1 MRRFRRRRLLS
12 HLPHDF
18 LEGSLVLVRI
28 QLAGEFLELIKLW
41 LIVHVMQGTPRSPYL
56 PTLSF
61 FGDSSSKHATYM
73 VAGGF
78 AVSGRRIHEIEDRI
92 AKLRDDAGITS
103 EFHWS
108 DYRGGR
114 KQAAYEGLVKYA
126 FELVHRR
133 NAALHIIVVRFAD
146 YDHRAK
152 VGEDKDTSVNR
163 MYYQLFLHRL
173 ARFYGRDRAIHVRLD
188 AGNDS
193 RDICAMRNQLCA
205 DAYKN
210 LGAKPNCIRSI
221 EPLASHRMG
230 LIQMADVVMGAVA
243 AKVNDVQHTSPKGAL
258 ADFVLRASGRH
269 SWGVATPAKAR
280 FLTVWHFNSR

>member
-1 MRRFRRRRLLS
+1 
-12 HLPHDF
+12 
-18 LEGSLVLVRI
+18 
-28 QLAGEFLELIKLW
+28 
-41 LIVHVMQGTPRSPYL
+41 MQGTPRSPYL

-73 VAGGF
+73 VAGGL
-78 AVSGRRIHEIEDRI
+78 AVAGRRIHEIEDRI

-103 EFHWS
+103 EFHWA

-126 FELVHRR
+126 FELVHNRH
-133 NAALHIIVVRFAD
+133 AALHIIVAKFAD

-152 VGEDKDTSVNR
+152 EGEDKDTSVNR

-173 ARFYGRDRAIHVRLD
+173 ARFYGKDRAIHVRLD

-193 RDICAMRNQLCA
+193 RDICSMRNQLCA
-205 DAYKN
+205 DAYRSLN
-210 LGAKPNCIRSI
+210 ARPNCVRSI
-221 EPLASHRMG
+221 EPLKSHRMG
-230 LIQMADVVMGAVA
+230 LIQMADVIMGGVA
-243 AKVNDVQHTSPKGAL
+243 AKVNEVQHTSPKGAL

-269 SWGVATPAKAR
+269 SWGVGTPSSAR
-280 FLTVWHFNSR
+280 FLTVWHFGKR